1 MKRSSLVCL
10 VCVALAFPVL
20 ANSARGSEPV
30 EITAT
35 HPLEPLSAPEMK
47 AAYEIVKARF
57 TSDPDLPDDKLRFP
71 MLVLSEPPKQT
82 VLAWKSGDTFPRVA
96 YVEVLHNESNRTWVA
111 LVDLRQSKLISLE
124 QMLEGTQ
131 PALTDSESKQ
141 ADAIIR
147 AYKPWQD
154 AMRAR
159 GVNPDLAYLDYWAPG
174 DAPIPDEVAALL
186 PHGQNTRL
194 LRYLTFDISTTAQ
207 RLCSRCT
214 TTPMSRRHFALTR
227 NRSRPISAAE
237 NSLDVVCDQL

>member
-1 MKRSSLVCL
+1 
-10 VCVALAFPVL
+10 
-20 ANSARGSEPV
+20 
-30 EITAT
+30 
-35 HPLEPLSAPEMK
+35 MK

-147 AYKPWQD
+147 AYKPWQE